1 MGWLKHVIIDLA
13 VTVVIVIAAVTG
25 AVWAQWVVWIYT
37 PFMLLLKL
45 VGVFGAGVTAQ
56 FKRAGAEVPTWFY
69 HALYAVNVGVL
80 LVYGW
85 WLVGAGWGLIWIL
98 SVAAEMRARRTVGKP
113 KKASR

>member
-45 VGVFGAGVTAQ
+45 IGVFGAGVTAQ
-56 FKRAGAEVPTWFY
+56 FKRADAEVPKGFY
-69 HALYAVNVGVL
+69 HALYAVNVGIL

-85 WLVGAGWGLIWIL
+85 WLVGAGWVLIWAL
-98 SVAAEMRARRTVGKP
+98 SVAAEMRARRTVGSA
-113 KKASR
+113 KKGAR

>member
-1 MGWLKHVIIDLA
+1 MGWLKHVLIDLA

-45 VGVFGAGVTAQ
+45 IGIFGAGVTAQ
-56 FKRAGAEVPTWFY
+56 FKRADAEVPVWFY

-85 WLVGAGWGLIWIL
+85 RLVGAGWVLIWIL
-98 SVAAEMRARRTVGKP
+98 SVAAERRARSTVGKS